1 MSTQP
6 LSVIEGKRSG
16 NCPHPWHGS
25 VEHAVNRAIRAG
37 YRVGRRVRIGHIAGC
52 VVGYNIG
59 AKCYDRAKEL
69 FSKLVPLPFL
79 LSQWIPDP
87 DHRFSVP

>member
-59 AKCYDRAKEL
+59 H
-69 FSKLVPLPFL
+69 FG
-79 LSQWIPDP
+79 
-87 DHRFSVP
+87 RFSGASYSLLVRTEFGVTKCSLAEVAAA